1 MINDQREFGM
11 GRYTGPTHKLCRREG
26 VPLCGRDD
34 CPVKTRMSAPG
45 QHGKF
50 RRRLSEYGQQLREK
64 QKAKRIYSVRE
75 RQFRRYLDEALR
87 SKEKTGEALLQ
98 LLERRLDNAIYRAG
112 LAKSRA
118 HARQMVT
125 HGLIKVDGHRV
136 TAPSFSVGIGDKIT
150 LAKKDFTLYDVVVRP
165 SWIKLNK
172 REKMAE
178 VTSLPRVGDLELGVD
193 VSLVVE
199 FYSR

>member
-1 MINDQREFGM
+1 M

-26 VPLCGRDD
+26 IPICGRDN

-64 QKAKRIYSVRE
+64 QKVKRIYGVRE
-75 RQFRRYLDEALR
+75 RQFRRYLKEALR
-87 SKEKTGEALLQ
+87 SKGKTGEVLLT
-98 LLERRLDNAIYRAG
+98 LLERRLDNIVYKAG
-112 LAKSRA
+112 LARTRP

-125 HGLIKVDGHRV
+125 HGLIKVNGRRV
-136 TAPSFSVGIGDKIT
+136 TIPSFLVSVGDKIT
-150 LAKKDFTLYDVVVRP
+150 LAKKEFTLYDEVVCP
-165 SWIKLNK
+165 SWIKLGK
-172 REKMAE
+172 REKVAE
-178 VTSLPRVGDLELGVD
+178 IITLPGRDDVGAEIDE
-193 VSLVVE
+193 SLVVE

>member
-1 MINDQREFGM
+1 M

-26 VPLCGRDD
+26 IPLCGRDN

-64 QKAKRIYSVRE
+64 QKVKRIYGVRE
-75 RQFRRYLDEALR
+75 RQFRRYLKEALG
-87 SKEKTGEALLQ
+87 SKGKTGEVLLT
-98 LLERRLDNAIYRAG
+98 LLERRLDNIAYRAG
-112 LAKSRA
+112 LARTRP

-125 HGLIKVDGHRV
+125 HGLIKVNGRRV
-136 TAPSFSVGIGDKIT
+136 TIPSFLVSVGDKIA
-150 LAKKDFTLYDVVVRP
+150 LAKKEFTLYDEVVCP
-165 SWIKLNK
+165 SWIKLSK
-172 REKMAE
+172 REKVAE
-178 VTSLPRVGDLELGVD
+178 IITLPGRDDVGAEIDE
-193 VSLVVE
+193 SLVVE

>member
-1 MINDQREFGM
+1 M

-26 VPLCGRDD
+26 VPLCGRDN
-34 CPVKTRMSAPG
+34 CPVKTRMSPPG

-64 QKAKRIYSVRE
+64 QKVKRIYAIRE

-98 LLERRLDNAIYRAG
+98 ALERRLDNVVYRSG
-112 LAKSRA
+112 LAKTRA

-125 HGLIKVDGHRV
+125 HRLIKVGDQRV
-136 TAPSFSVGIGDKIT
+136 TVPSFSVGVGDKNT
-150 LAKKDFTLYDVVVRP
+150 LAKQDFTLYDEVVRP

-172 REKMAE
+172 RKKMVEISSLPKVEDLGAE
-178 VTSLPRVGDLELGVD
+178 VD
-193 VSLVVE
+193 VTLVVE